1 MDTHI
6 KEYGPGNPFGV
17 LEFHT
22 NRPRSCTAHAIR
34 KSEIAKLQKASYQKL
49 VNYAPDLGSR
59 LWSSIAQAPQDHQQ
73 STQALDSTRLR
84 TIAVFPLSLEVP
96 AAKCSTLLSS
106 ALVRLGIYEKDAV
119 SLVESHNVISAI
131 GSTVFTDAGNKHL
144 EDYVGHVEQNSDLTI
159 LIGEHS
165 VDSTW
170 NDICIATVRRPILIQ
185 CTESN

>member
-1 MDTHI
+1 MDAHI

-49 VNYAPDLGSR
+49 VNYAPELGSR
-59 LWSSIAQAPQDHQQ
+59 LWGSIAQAPQDHQQ
-73 STQALDSTRLR
+73 SVQGPDSTRLR

-96 AAKCSTLLSS
+96 AAKCATLLSS
-106 ALVRLGIYEKDAV
+106 ALARLGIYEKDTV
-119 SLVESHNVISAI
+119 SLVESHSVISAV

-170 NDICIATVRRPILIQ
+170 NDICIATVRRPNFTQ
-185 CTESN
+185 CTDLD